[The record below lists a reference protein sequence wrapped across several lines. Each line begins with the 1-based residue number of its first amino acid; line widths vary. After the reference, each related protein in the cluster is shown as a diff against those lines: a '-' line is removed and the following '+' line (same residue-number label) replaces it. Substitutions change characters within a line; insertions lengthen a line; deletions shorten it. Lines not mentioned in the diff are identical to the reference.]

1 MDKKTRFSN
10 DKFMVCA
17 AVIVSVIGIVSCW
30 LGVRALEDNVLRY
43 EAEKS
48 AHSAATFLR
57 ETIPHLSDILAGATF
72 KQDDRRIL
80 ESTSKSSN
88 IFRYKFFDRRG
99 KIVHAS
105 RPVDIGKTNIK
116 WYFHDLVK
124 KGKSFEKIERD
135 EDFGTAR
142 KVVSEAYA
150 PIMVNGVFQGAI
162 EVYVDV
168 TDRAVI
174 LRNLGNNA
182 IGALFLLLLIL
193 GTTMGLVVAR
203 NIKGRAQAMANAEF
217 ASRVK
222 SDFLATMSHE
232 IRTPLHGVLGTNGL
246 LLGTDLNEK
255 QRKYAETIKNSGDT
269 LLGIINDIL
278 DLSKIENGKFEIEE
292 VDFQLQQVLDSVSGG
307 MESRAAQKGCDF
319 DVEVAPDIPDVL
331 RGDAG
336 RIRQVLFNLVGN
348 AIKFTE
354 SGEIKIR
361 VFQTSSD
368 GDRLGIRFNVSD
380 TGIGLTPDQQ
390 KTVFGRFAQ
399 ADSST
404 TRKFGGTGL
413 GLAIC
418 KDIVEALGGSIG
430 VNSSHGKG
438 STFWFDVPCKTGLVD
453 NVDERLLISAPV
465 SQMAKKGPQAGLQMD
480 ASFEDSIGL
489 RILLAEDNPV
499 NQLIAVET
507 LKSAGH
513 DVDVVSNGVEALQ
526 AVTDQPYD
534 IVLMDIFMPEMDGIA
549 ATKAIRNLTGAI
561 SEIPIIALT
570 ADAMEGEREKYLAAG
585 MNDYVSK
592 PFDES
597 QLFGTIERSVA
608 ARVLTAD
615 ADR

>member
-1 MDKKTRFSN
+1 MIG
-10 DKFMVCA
+10 A
-17 AVIVSVIGIVSCW
+17 AVIVSVIAVISCW
-30 LGVRALEDNVLRY
+30 FGVRAIEDSVLRS

-48 AHSAATFLR
+48 AYSAATFLR
-57 ETIPHLSDILAGATF
+57 ETIPHLPDILAGASF
-72 KQDDRRIL
+72 KADDRRIL

-88 IFRYKFFDRRG
+88 IFRYKFFDRHG

-124 KGKSFEKIERD
+124 KGRSFEKIERD
-135 EDFGTAR
+135 EDFGIAR

-150 PIMVNGVFQGAI
+150 PIMANGVFQGAI

-168 TDRAVI
+168 TDRAVA
-174 LRNLGNNA
+174 LRQIGNNA
-182 IGALFLLLLIL
+182 IGALFLLLLFVGSI
-193 GTTMGLVVAR
+193 MGLVVAR
-203 NIKGRAQAMANAEF
+203 NIRGREQAMIQAES

-232 IRTPLHGVLGTNGL
+232 IRTPLPGVLGTNSL
-246 LLGTDLNEK
+246 LLGTDLDDK

-278 DLSKIENGKFEIEE
+278 DLSKIENGKFEVEE
-292 VDFQLQQVLDSVSGG
+292 VDFQLRQVLDSVSGG

-348 AIKFTE
+348 AIKFTD
-354 SGEIKIR
+354 SGAIKVR
-361 VFQTSSD
+361 VFQSSND
-368 GDRLGIRFNVSD
+368 GDQLGIQFNISD
-380 TGIGLTPDQQ
+380 TGIGLSPEQQ
-390 KTVFGRFAQ
+390 KTIFGRFSQ

-430 VNSSHGKG
+430 VNSSPGKG
-438 STFWFDVPCKTGLVD
+438 STFWFKIPCKTGNAD

-465 SQMAKKGPQAGLQMD
+465 RQIAKKEPQVNFPVEAQSSLSDEGLD
-480 ASFEDSIGL
+480 DPISL

-499 NQLIAVET
+499 NQLIAVDT
-507 LKSAGH
+507 LEAAGYQ
-513 DVDVVSNGVEALQ
+513 VDVASNGLEVIE
-526 AVTDQPYD
+526 AVTEHPYD
-534 IVLMDIFMPEMDGIA
+534 VILMDVFMPEMDGIA
-549 ATKAIRNLTGAI
+549 ATKVICKMTGAV

-570 ADAMEGEREKYLAAG
+570 ADAMAGECEKYIAAG

-592 PFDES
+592 PFDDA
-597 QLFGTIERSVA
+597 QLYGTIKRSVA
-608 ARVLTAD
+608 SQVLTAEL
-615 ADR
+615 